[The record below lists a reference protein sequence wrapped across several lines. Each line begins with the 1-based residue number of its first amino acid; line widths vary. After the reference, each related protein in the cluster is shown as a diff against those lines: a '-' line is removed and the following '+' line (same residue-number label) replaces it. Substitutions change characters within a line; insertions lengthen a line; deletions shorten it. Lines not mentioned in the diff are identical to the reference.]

1 MKEKNIYTK
10 AIKYFYN
17 IPGDLTDE
25 QYGILTTFG
34 NNVYM
39 ALFLVI
45 GLTFFASIYFDQ
57 DLMGYGIFFTLVIG
71 LAKQSALVQKLG
83 VDKLVVS
90 ASQVKT
96 ARKQMFRRS
105 LLQTGIVALYSII
118 VALLLW
124 KSGIPQESGTS
135 PEIYF
140 QVAFPGTVVLMTV
153 IAFISS
159 IISNRR
165 KIVIQ

>member
-1 MKEKNIYTK
+1 
-10 AIKYFYN
+10 
-17 IPGDLTDE
+17 
-25 QYGILTTFG
+25 
-34 NNVYM
+34 
-39 ALFLVI
+39 
-45 GLTFFASIYFDQ
+45 
-57 DLMGYGIFFTLVIG
+57 MGYGIFFALVIG

-96 ARKQMFRRS
+96 ARKKMFRRS
-105 LLQTGIVALYSII
+105 LLQTGIVALYSVI

-135 PEIYF
+135 SEIYF
-140 QVAFPGTVVLMTV
+140 QVAFPGTVFLMTV
-153 IAFISS
+153 IAFVSYN
-159 IISNRR
+159 ISNRR

>member
-1 MKEKNIYTK
+1 MKDKNIYTK
-10 AIKYFYN
+10 AIKYVYN

-39 ALFLVI
+39 ALILVI
-45 GLTFFASIYFDQ
+45 SITFFASIYFDQ
-57 DLMGYGIFFTLVIG
+57 DLIGYGIFFTLLIG
-71 LAKQSALVQKLG
+71 LAKQSALVEKLG
-83 VDKLVVS
+83 LDKIVVP
-90 ASQVKT
+90 ASQVK
-96 ARKQMFRRS
+96 AVRKRMFHRS
-105 LLQTGIVALYSII
+105 LLQTGIAALYSII

-135 PEIYF
+135 SEIYF
-140 QVAFPGTVVLMTV
+140 QVAFPGTVFLMTV
-153 IAFISS
+153 IAFVSYN
-159 IISNRR
+159 ISNRR